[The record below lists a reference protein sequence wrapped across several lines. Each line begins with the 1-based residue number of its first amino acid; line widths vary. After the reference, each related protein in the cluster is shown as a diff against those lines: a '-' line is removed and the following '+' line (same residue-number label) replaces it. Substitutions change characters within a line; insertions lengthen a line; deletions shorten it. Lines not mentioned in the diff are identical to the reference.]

1 MTRQQRWAKGA
12 FEKVK
17 AARGKPDEQRYRY
30 RSRCFETPILI
41 RQSGLVQAIA
51 FLLRV
56 KGNHPFVNDMASVLG
71 AGDGARLQ
79 RVAQEAPLSDYLA
92 LTRDA
97 IAVSVWFRRFAQS
110 ELEPEAKAATP

>member
-1 MTRQQRWAKGA
+1 MTRQQKWAKGA

-17 AARGKPDEQRYRY
+17 AARGEPHEQGY

-51 FLLRV
+51 FLLRE
-56 KGNHPFVNDMASVLG
+56 KGNHDFVDDMASVLG
-71 AGDGARLQ
+71 AEDGAGLQ
-79 RVAQEAPLSDYLA
+79 GAAQKAPLSDYLA